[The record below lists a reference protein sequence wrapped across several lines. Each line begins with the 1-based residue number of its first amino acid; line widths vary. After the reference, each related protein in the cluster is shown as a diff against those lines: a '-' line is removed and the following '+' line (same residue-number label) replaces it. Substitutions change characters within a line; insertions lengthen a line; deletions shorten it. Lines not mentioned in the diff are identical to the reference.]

1 MIVEMKRE
9 KDKDKVMR
17 KGAELQK
24 KWRVTV
30 DEDLTM
36 EKRRVKWSM
45 VERAKKE
52 RREGKMVAGNKRMW
66 AERKKLRQVEGEEG

>member
-17 KGAELQK
+17 KGAELWK

-36 EKRRVKWSM
+36 EERRVRWSM

-52 RREGKMVAGNKRMW
+52 KKEGKMVAGNKRM
-66 AERKKLRQVEGEEG
+66 

>member
-1 MIVEMKRE
+1 MEMKRE

-17 KGAELQK
+17 KGAELWK

-36 EKRRVKWSM
+36 KKRRVKWSM

-52 RREGKMVAGNKRMW
+52 RREGKVVAGNKRMW
-66 AERKKLRQVEGEEG
+66 AERKELR